1 MTRLIDAAPNLLYR
15 TLLMLLYATGLR
27 RAEAANLKVSD
38 IDSSLMRRSWGRNPY
53 RWAPPYLVKAHLR
66 IANCNPEKAMPD
78 SLLTEIEL
86 SKHLHVS
93 VACVRRWHLER
104 RGPRFLKIGSLV
116 RYRPGDV
123 EDWLT
128 ARPAGG
134 EDEQITPLS
143 PIVVSSTRRA

>member
-1 MTRLIDAAPNLLYR
+1 
-15 TLLMLLYATGLR
+15 
-27 RAEAANLKVSD
+27 
-38 IDSSLMRRSWGRNPY
+38 
-53 RWAPPYLVKAHLR
+53 
-66 IANCNPEKAMPD
+66 MPD

-93 VACVRRWHLER
+93 VACVRRWRLER

-116 RYRPGDV
+116 RYRPDDV
-123 EDWLT
+123 EDWLN

-134 EDEQITPLS
+134 EDEQIMPLS